1 MREEIIS
8 ILKLGINSPLLN
20 SFIEICCNLSK
31 SAINNSKYKEY
42 VLQKTGVSLKDLAYD
57 CIADLFKQTDEK
69 YLYINNYYKDII
81 NNLENIHE
89 DVLKAKLSAIVISRT
104 NQRITEIREEFGEV
118 YFKIKRAAH
127 LHLNRHTDSYKKMI
141 YEEKTFFFNCDEK
154 DIGFNKPPVPG
165 NFILESLYLEKNKK
179 YSVSKIVD
187 LVFEKLNLEQEYNKA
202 ISEIDLFRIIA
213 DFYKLRKDDYLLN
226 FENVH
231 YYNIE
236 ES

>member
-20 SFIEICCNLSK
+20 SFIEICRNLSK
-31 SAINNSKYKEY
+31 AVINKSKYKEY
-42 VLQKTGVSLKDLAYD
+42 ILQKTGVSIDDLAYD
-57 CIADLFKQTDEK
+57 CIADLFKQTEGK
-69 YLYINNYYKDII
+69 YLYINKYFDDFISDF
-81 NNLENIHE
+81 ENIPE
-89 DVLKAKLSAIVISRT
+89 DIFKAKLSTLVISRT

-118 YFKIKRAAH
+118 YFKIKRAAY
-127 LHLNRHTDSYKKMI
+127 LHLNRHTDLYKKII
-141 YEEKTFFFNCDEK
+141 YQEKTYIYGCDEK
-154 DIGFNKPPVPG
+154 DIDFNKPPVPG

-187 LVFEKLNLEQEYNKA
+187 LVFDKLNLEKEYNKA